1 MVHVHVHA
9 CQGNRDGV
17 VPALN
22 SVVVLQLLHMKFNC
36 SRVSNLRG
44 NHAIACSG
52 KPNSSSLSL
61 SLSLPPFLQSQEKE
75 KMLESNMSQLQLT
88 VDWMLNE
95 ARERQKTYSSEKKQ
109 LIDDKVLYWSS
120 DEDGMSE
127 NYKLKDPS
135 KFLRELA

>member
-1 MVHVHVHA
+1 MFE
-9 CQGNRDGV
+9 
-17 VPALN
+17 L
-22 SVVVLQLLHMKFNC
+22 
-36 SRVSNLRG
+36 
-44 NHAIACSG
+44 
-52 KPNSSSLSL
+52 
-61 SLSLPPFLQSQEKE
+61 
-75 KMLESNMSQLQLT
+75 NMSQLQLT